1 MYNGR
6 RRAQREASTLS
17 IWPPSPKGR
26 RGESD
31 SDEERS
37 RKKRKKDKKHQL
49 SKHKKSKKR
58 YSSETESDSED
69 ESRKSKSR
77 KRLSKYNSDNSEQE
91 DARDRRHKRN
101 VNGHSDGRKTTR
113 ERSYTPDRVLHEQED
128 EWAEKSNLNAP
139 EIGEP
144 SLAVTAAPADK
155 VGLTSSRG
163 RGKEPDDAEV
173 DDIDAGPMPLV
184 ESEERRDARE
194 FGGALLRGEGEAMA
208 AYVTEGKRIPRR
220 GEIGLESTEIEKFE
234 TAGYVM
240 SGSRH
245 RRMNAV
251 RIRKENQVISAEER
265 RGILKLQKEEKD
277 KKENMI
283 VGSFKELVERRLAS
297 EGQGPRQEEED

>member
-1 MYNGR
+1 MFNYR
-6 RRAQREASTLS
+6 RRAQRDASTLS
-17 IWPPSPKGR
+17 IWPPSPKR
-26 RGESD
+26 RGNGDSD
-31 SDEERS
+31 SDAERS
-37 RKKRKKDKKHQL
+37 HRRAKKDKKHR
-49 SKHKKSKKR
+49 STKHKKSRKR
-58 YSSETESDSED
+58 YSSETDSESED
-69 ESRKSKSR
+69 EKYRSMKKNRS
-77 KRLSKYNSDNSEQE
+77 SKY
-91 DARDRRHKRN
+91 
-101 VNGHSDGRKTTR
+101 HSDGSDLEVEKDKRRKTQGR
-113 ERSYTPDRVLHEQED
+113 KRSSRQDSRGPSDPDHIYDEQED
-128 EWAEKSNLNAP
+128 EWAEKSASVP
-139 EIGEP
+139 RAVGEH
-144 SLAVTAAPADK
+144 SLSIASAPADK
-155 VGLTSSRG
+155 TGANFSKG
-163 RGKEPDDAEV
+163 RGLDPDDYEE
-173 DDIDAGPMPLV
+173 DDDVGPMPLI

-220 GEIGLESTEIEKFE
+220 GEIGLESNEIEKFE

-297 EGQGPRQEEED
+297 ERQGPRREDEE